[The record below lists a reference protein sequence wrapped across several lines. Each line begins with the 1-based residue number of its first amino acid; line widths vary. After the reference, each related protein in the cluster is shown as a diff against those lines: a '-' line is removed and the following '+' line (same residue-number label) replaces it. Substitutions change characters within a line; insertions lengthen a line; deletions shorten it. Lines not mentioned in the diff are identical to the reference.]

1 MTEKG
6 ERNWLIRTRSMQILG
21 PVSLAKVVELIDKG
35 SLRDEDEVTSGNGY
49 WFCIRET
56 ELVEKYLQ
64 QNIPQGFNPI
74 AEAKSVLTSDEP
86 LEVKAPTPAP
96 VVEEV
101 APLSDEDL
109 EYPDMDAGITIDSM
123 PDEEASSPEIIVPEL
138 DDDEEEDDD
147 ERDDVTL
154 VAQKIEL
161 QKPAPKVEA
170 KAEPPP
176 PVEEEVEEEIEDE
189 PPVVVQ
195 KVAPKK
201 VAKKAKQAP
210 KAITKNDRYLFVLL
224 FLVAGLIFGVIYY
237 YRTILNKPLPGFQ
250 TSWLMDSAH
259 AQTAILTTP
268 AKKKVSIN

>member
-49 WFCIRET
+49 WFCIRES
-56 ELVEKYLQ
+56 ELVEKYLT

-74 AEAKSVLTSDEP
+74 AEAKSVLTADVIPEA
-86 LEVKAPTPAP
+86 KAPAPKP
-96 VVEEV
+96 VVEEEI
-101 APLSDEDL
+101 APLAEEDL
-109 EYPDMDAGITIDSM
+109 EYPDMDAGISLDSLV
-123 PDEEASSPEIIVPEL
+123 DEGSEEPEIVVPEL
-138 DDDEEEDDD
+138 DDEDEDEDE

-161 QKPAPKVEA
+161 PKPKVEVKSEPPPKIEEAPKPQVEEKEPEAIVQKVVTKKAAKKAKPAPKT
-170 KAEPPP
+170 
-176 PVEEEVEEEIEDE
+176 
-189 PPVVVQ
+189 
-195 KVAPKK
+195 
-201 VAKKAKQAP
+201 
-210 KAITKNDRYLFVLL
+210 ITKNDRYLFVLL

-250 TSWLMDSAH
+250 SSWLINSAH
-259 AQTAILTTP
+259 AQNAILSAP
-268 AKKKVSIN
+268 AKKKV